1 MTQSQTVSVLIVDD
15 HAVVRE
21 ALAAYLDAADGIRV
35 AGTAASGEEAVEL
48 VRRLRPQVALLDLI
62 MPGMNGVATC
72 AAVKAAHAE
81 CRVLLLTSYSEG
93 DLVQPALAAGADGY
107 LLKSSSA
114 EAVAQAIQTVA
125 RGQRVLDPSA
135 IDALTRSAPEAIT
148 AREREVLHLIAEGMS
163 NAEIAAQLGI
173 TVRTVKAH
181 VTSLL
186 QKRGLQ
192 DRAQLIVDEFRRRR
206 PGHA

>member
-1 MTQSQTVSVLIVDD
+1 MSDREISVIVVDD

-21 ALAAYLDAADGIRV
+21 ALAAYLSAAPGIRV
-35 AGTAASGEEAVEL
+35 AATAATGAEAVRL
-48 VRRLRPQVALLDLI
+48 ARSLRPEVALLDLI
-62 MPGMNGVATC
+62 MPGMDGVATTAAIK
-72 AAVKAAHAE
+72 AAVPE
-81 CRVLLLTSYSEG
+81 CRVLLLTSYTES
-93 DLVQPALAAGADGY
+93 DLVQPALGAGADGY

-114 EAVAQAIQTVA
+114 DAVRQAIRMVA
-125 RGQRVLDPSA
+125 AGQRVLDPLA
-135 IDALTRSAPEAIT
+135 MGALSQRANETIT
-148 AREREVLHLIAEGMS
+148 LREREVLHLVAEGMS

-192 DRAQLIVDEFRRRR
+192 DRTQLVVDEFRRRR